1 MNCKVQQTAGA
12 GLAEGLGVPASLC
25 RNRRLGW
32 GLVLVFRDRVYWDLA
47 VPDQWLDSM
56 FFSLFQPK

>member
-32 GLVLVFRDRVYWDLA
+32 GLVLVFRDRVY
-47 VPDQWLDSM
+47 
-56 FFSLFQPK
+56 